1 VYRILVKAYGLRF
14 IINVTG
20 NAGKFN
26 IVPLLISVGSGIGL
40 LSVATIVVDCFLLN
54 LAKKRNL
61 YKEVKRL
68 EYKKELGKEIQ
79 LN

>member
-1 VYRILVKAYGLRF
+1 MYRILVKAYGLRF